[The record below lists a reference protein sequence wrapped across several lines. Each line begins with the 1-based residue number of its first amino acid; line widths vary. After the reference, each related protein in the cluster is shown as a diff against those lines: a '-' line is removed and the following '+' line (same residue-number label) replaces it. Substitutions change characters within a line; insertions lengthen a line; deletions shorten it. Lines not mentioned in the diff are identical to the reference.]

1 VRRPLEA
8 SSEKLAGIIPWATPV
23 KAGRDLL
30 RRAFEAA
37 NGIGDVVYAP
47 APRPLS
53 AQNMLTASAN

>member
-1 VRRPLEA
+1 
-8 SSEKLAGIIPWATPV
+8 
-23 KAGRDLL
+23 L

-53 AQNMLTASAN
+53 AQNMLTAGDHLGELRRVAQVETA